1 MTEGARFVG
10 AGLAFKLNHLF
21 LREAPMSLEWAKSER
36 VRPFVRPSVR
46 PFVRPEVIENL
57 RAAFGGWTH
66 RIPYAAFDH
75 LILKKILKIQ
85 K

>member
-1 MTEGARFVG
+1 MSIQVFLIIIARSAHVVG
-10 AGLAFKLNHLF
+10 VGK
-21 LREAPMSLEWAKSER
+21 
-36 VRPFVRPSVR
+36 VRTCPSVR
-46 PFVRPEVIENL
+46 SSVRPEVIENL

>member
-1 MTEGARFVG
+1 M
-10 AGLAFKLNHLF
+10 
-21 LREAPMSLEWAKSER
+21 LREAPMLLEWAKSER
-36 VRPFVRPSVR
+36 VRPFVRS
-46 PFVRPEVIENL
+46 FVRPEVIENL

>member
-1 MTEGARFVG
+1 M
-10 AGLAFKLNHLF
+10 L
-21 LREAPMSLEWAKSER
+21 LEWAKSER
-36 VRPFVRPSVR
+36 VRPSVR
-46 PFVRPEVIENL
+46 SSVRPEVIENL

>member
-1 MTEGARFVG
+1 M
-10 AGLAFKLNHLF
+10 
-21 LREAPMSLEWAKSER
+21 LREAPMLLEWAKSER
-36 VRPFVRPSVR
+36 VRPSVR
-46 PFVRPEVIENL
+46 TEVIENL